1 MMKNFLTPFLVLF
14 LIVGLYACRQEKEVT
29 VKEYPMFWTWLDYHP
44 CMNFDSVCQVM
55 NDIGMDGIMLNAPTP
70 DDYRIAIPIAHK
82 HGIEVYAWL
91 WTMNLEHDRV
101 TEKVLRILRHTWTII
116 NSCVLRC
123 LRYANLSKRKLS
135 RIVKS
140 KG

>member
-1 MMKNFLTPFLVLF
+1 MMKKNFLTPFLVLF
-14 LIVGLYACRQEKEVT
+14 LMVGLYACRQEKEVT

-55 NDIGMDGIMLNAPTP
+55 NDIGMDGVMLNAPTP

-91 WTMNLEHDRV
+91 WPRQDSGGT
-101 TEKVLRILRHTWTII
+101 
-116 NSCVLRC
+116 
-123 LRYANLSKRKLS
+123 S
-135 RIVKS
+135 RMVQREP
-140 KG
+140 